1 MFLYN
6 LNNIIYDYKRISN
19 DVFCSAILYGLMAPV
34 NSQSGSDPV
43 MRVDRNLISP
53 SDSARYPHTGLSLIL
68 TEMWDML
75 VCRRNTVPVLEREPC
90 EGVSKAGLTGY
101 RLQLVLT

>member
-1 MFLYN
+1 MM
-6 LNNIIYDYKRISN
+6 YDYKCISN
-19 DVFCSAILYGLMAPV
+19 DVFCSAILYGLMGHV
-34 NSQSGSDPV
+34 NSQSGIDPV
-43 MRVDRNLISP
+43 MRGDRNLISP
-53 SDSARYPHTGLSLIL
+53 SDSARYPHTGLSFIL
-68 TEMWDML
+68 TELWGML